1 MASLSV
7 HYTRLAA
14 PLATFVM
21 SLGWFTSMPARG
33 VYFSWFWHICG
44 GCLLLFIWLSWPG
57 TVHQSPNLCRYSM
70 LVKDDM
76 C

>member
-1 MASLSV
+1 MASFSV
-7 HYTRLAA
+7 HYPRLVA

-21 SLGWFTSMPARG
+21 SLGWFRSMSARG
-33 VYFSWFWHICG
+33 VYFSCFRHICA

-57 TVHQSPNLCRYSM
+57 TVHQSPSLCRYNM
-70 LVKDDM
+70 LVKDNI